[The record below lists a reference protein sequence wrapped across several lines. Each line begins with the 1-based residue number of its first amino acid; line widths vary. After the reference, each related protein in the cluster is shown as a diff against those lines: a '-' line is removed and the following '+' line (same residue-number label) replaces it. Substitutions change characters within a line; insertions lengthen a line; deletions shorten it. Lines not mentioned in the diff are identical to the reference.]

1 MQIDRSVNRSSRR
14 RGSVLLAAVMIMLL
28 VATMTLAFLQIGVRF
43 TRELST
49 RIDDERAMMLAE
61 AALEE
66 SLVAMRLGASGSV
79 GTAAAPARQGDG
91 VCWATATPV
100 GASLRRVEAA
110 GMCGSGRA
118 AVQRL
123 VFVYPPGQLDSFA
136 IFANDDLE
144 LESNVLID
152 SFDSSSGTYAA
163 QLAASG
169 TGYVSDLAITGSN
182 GNLDVASSVEV
193 WGDLHP
199 GVGMSVS
206 VPNSSTV
213 SGSLQP
219 LPESIVL
226 SPVATPTLPAS
237 GDLTVSGVGV
247 ILPSGDYQF
256 GTFKTLANT
265 SITVQGP
272 ARIVVSTFTLAANS
286 ALTLDTNTG
295 PIEIYVQGAS
305 NMASNSSLITTKKSA
320 VDAALYFVGGPTQ
333 TAALSS
339 NSEFYG
345 RIYSPQGAITISSN
359 FEVFGSVVAD
369 RLVLNSNCKVHYDES
384 LRATIPTG
392 DLRFVPF
399 GWGLAAFPTPA
410 FLGDRRDPFLL
421 LGVDPTALASPAA
434 SHAP

>member
-1 MQIDRSVNRSSRR
+1 MQPNSPESRPAR
-14 RGSVLLAAVMIMLL
+14 RAGSVLLVAVLIMML
-28 VATMTLAFLQIGVRF
+28 VATMTLVFLQIGMRF

-66 SLVAMRLGASGSV
+66 SLVAMRSGGNGDV
-79 GTAAAPARQGDG
+79 ATAAAPARQGDG

-100 GASLRRVEAA
+100 GAALRHVQAA

-118 AVQRL
+118 ALQRL
-123 VFVYPPGQLDSFA
+123 VFVYPPGSLDSFA

-152 SFDSSSGTYAA
+152 SFDSAGGLYAT

-182 GNLDVASSVEV
+182 GSLTVGSSVEV

-199 GVGMSVS
+199 GIGMDVS
-206 VPNSSTV
+206 VPGSSSV

-219 LPESIVL
+219 LPETIVL
-226 SPVATPTLPAS
+226 LPVTTPVLPAA
-237 GDLTVSGVGV
+237 GDLTVAGLGVV
-247 ILPSGDYQF
+247 LPSGDYQL

-272 ARIVVSTFTLAANS
+272 ARIVIDVLTLASNS
-286 ALTLDTNTG
+286 TVTLDTNTG
-295 PIEIYVQGAS
+295 PIDIYVQGAS
-305 NMASNSSLITTKKSA
+305 SMASNASLITSKQSA
-320 VDAALYFVGGPTQ
+320 VDCSLYFVGGPAQ
-333 TAALSS
+333 TATLAS
-339 NSEFYG
+339 NSAFYG
-345 RIYSPQGAITISSN
+345 RIYAPEGMVVIKSN

-369 RLVLNSNCKVHYDES
+369 RLVLNANCKVHYDES
-384 LRATIPTG
+384 LSSTTPTG

-399 GWGLAAFPTPA
+399 GWGIAAFPTPA
-410 FLGDRRDPFLL
+410 LLRDRRDPFML
-421 LGVDPTALASPAA
+421 LGVNAADLASPAA